1 MGREGSQKDKE
12 KTNLKSQTPL
22 KRKERER
29 RGEKTTGNQKRKWRG
44 NAAQE
49 KVSKE
54 RSMQRQGLTLEIGPS
69 FQVLNKKQVKL
80 PKPIIFGYKMKAL
93 RFSGFHIC
101 IYMGSSIFPPK
112 QKGSN
117 SSLTCLRLQ

>member
-12 KTNLKSQTPL
+12 KTNLRSQTPL
-22 KRKERER
+22 KRKRGS

-49 KVSKE
+49 KSKE
-54 RSMQRQGLTLEIGPS
+54 RSMQRQGLTLEIEPS
-69 FQVLNKKQVKL
+69 CQVLNKKQVKL

-93 RFSGFHIC
+93 RFSGFYIC
-101 IYMGSSIFPPK
+101 IYKGSRIFPPK

>member
-1 MGREGSQKDKE
+1 MRKQGS
-12 KTNLKSQTPL
+12 
-22 KRKERER
+22 

-69 FQVLNKKQVKL
+69 YQVLNKKQVKL

-93 RFSGFHIC
+93 RFSGFYIC
-101 IYMGSSIFPPK
+101 IYMGSSIFHQSKKVQIAP
-112 QKGSN
+112 
-117 SSLTCLRLQ
+117 